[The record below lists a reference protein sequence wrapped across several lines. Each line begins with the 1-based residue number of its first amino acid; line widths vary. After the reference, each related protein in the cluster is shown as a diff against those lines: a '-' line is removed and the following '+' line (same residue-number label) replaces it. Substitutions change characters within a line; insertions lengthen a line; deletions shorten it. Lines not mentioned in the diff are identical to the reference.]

1 MRIGPFIRRIFTGAA
16 VIVAMSFASTSAMAC
31 GAYPAGSNANDVVI
45 SMVATGGNIINYTSQ
60 TNAGASRQG
69 MLVYNRSNN
78 SLVVCDG
85 SAWRTL
91 ASAGG
96 IAAAGTAGQV
106 QFNSAG
112 VLAADASFVW
122 DNTNKRLGIN
132 SATPTTALQI
142 EGTGLD
148 NDDITIRSA
157 SGVATNAGGLFL
169 TRSRNTNA
177 APTAVSAG
185 DNLGDV
191 VFVGHTGGAFVGAA
205 LIKGLAE
212 QAFTT
217 TATTQDGALAFHTA
231 LDGATAERMRITSGG
246 NVGIGTTN
254 PTGSLVI
261 SQTAATAG
269 ALSGLVYTGAVNTN
283 QTLSTEIP
291 AVTFTTAGRQWAA
304 GALATQREVL
314 ITQPTYSFVGAS
326 TITNAATVGIA
337 GAPIQS
343 TNATLTNTH
352 GLLVQAGAVSTAT
365 NSYGLTVN
373 AQTGATNNYSA
384 VFLGGNV
391 GIGTAAPSTGLQID
405 GTGGGNDDFVIR
417 SASATAGSSGQVYL
431 QRSRGTNA
439 APTAVSA
446 SDNLGEVVFGGHNGS
461 AFVATSLIRSLAE
474 QTFSTT
480 ASTQDGALTFQTV
493 LDGALN
499 ERMRITS
506 GGNVGIGTTN
516 PTGNLAISQT
526 ATATGALSGL
536 VYTGAVNTNQTL
548 STEIPAVTFTTA
560 GRQWAAGALAT
571 QREVLI
577 TQPTYSFVGA
587 STITNAATVG
597 IAGAPI
603 QSTNATLTN
612 THGLLVQA
620 GAVSTATNSYGLTVN
635 AQTGATNNY
644 SAAFLGGSVGIGTTA
659 PRNLLHLVQ
668 PNSTNQFAIFQ
679 GVGSGGTALTSTD
692 TIPVVSS
699 NGFIGYNGL
708 ALIPGRWG
716 NATTADSHN
725 VVYIGGAQRN
735 LNGISGSLAFANW
748 GYFTGTTTAAGGL
761 GNATAQGDAVKFDV
775 RLEDG
780 GAEFTQRLNFRS
792 RSATA
797 TNLDV
802 MTLYSNGLVRIG
814 SSVGGAAYNLD
825 VQGVASGA
833 DSVIRAVGNGNVA
846 RLLLQ
851 NTGTSGRQWSLSAY
865 KDTLAPNGGF
875 AIADETAAAVRMI
888 FDTSGNVG
896 IGTTTTL
903 TQRLDVTGNI
913 RTTGNIKI
921 DTISTSGTTAV
932 CRDGTNFLTLCSSD
946 ERLKENINSI
956 TESGLDTILKLRP
969 VTFVWKKDASH
980 KKDAGFI
987 AQEVQKVIP
996 ESVGVNEADGLLTFN
1011 INPIVSYSVK
1021 AIQELKAEND
1031 SVKAE
1036 NAALKAQLEAMDA
1049 RLKALE
1055 TK

>member
-1 MRIGPFIRRIFTGAA
+1 MTIMRIGPFIRRIFTGAA

-261 SQTAATAG
+261 SQTAATA
-269 ALSGLVYTGAVNTN
+269 
-283 QTLSTEIP
+283 
-291 AVTFTTAGRQWAA
+291 
-304 GALATQREVL
+304 
-314 ITQPTYSFVGAS
+314 
-326 TITNAATVGIA
+326 
-337 GAPIQS
+337 
-343 TNATLTNTH
+343 
-352 GLLVQAGAVSTAT
+352 
-365 NSYGLTVN
+365 
-373 AQTGATNNYSA
+373 
-384 VFLGGNV
+384 
-391 GIGTAAPSTGLQID
+391 
-405 GTGGGNDDFVIR
+405 
-417 SASATAGSSGQVYL
+417 
-431 QRSRGTNA
+431 
-439 APTAVSA
+439 
-446 SDNLGEVVFGGHNGS
+446 
-461 AFVATSLIRSLAE
+461 
-474 QTFSTT
+474 
-480 ASTQDGALTFQTV
+480 
-493 LDGALN
+493 
-499 ERMRITS
+499 
-506 GGNVGIGTTN
+506 
-516 PTGNLAISQT
+516 
-526 ATATGALSGL
+526 GALSGL